1 MATYT
6 RRYSISDDVKK
17 KQDAYS
23 AQLASMPTYTSQYQT
38 QLDSARDAITNR
50 DAFKYDINA
59 DALYQQLRDQYQT
72 QGQMAMMDTIGQATA
87 LTGGYGNSY
96 AQNAGQQAYH
106 GYLQQLNNQ
115 IPDLYG
121 MALDRYNTEGN
132 SLAQNYG
139 LLLDAENMDYSR
151 YQDQLA
157 NWQSELS
164 RLQSEYNNAL
174 SFDYGKFRD
183 EVADD
188 MWQTQY
194 DLSTAKASGGGSGG
208 YTGGNP
214 ELDTTETDLEF
225 DPTNFGRYA
234 RAIAGE
240 FQTNNNGRFDTYAA
254 RRDYLDYYRNE
265 NLITE
270 DEYSSLLNGD
280 YNSAAAAVQQ
290 DRELTEDEWRMI
302 RRSYLEGD
310 SDANHPAARYTSYE
324 KYKKAY
330 KS

>member
-1 MATYT
+1 MALK
-6 RRYSISDDVKK
+6 R
-17 KQDAYS
+17 
-23 AQLASMPTYTSQYQT
+23 
-38 QLDSARDAITNR
+38 
-50 DAFKYDINA
+50 
-59 DALYQQLRDQYQT
+59 
-72 QGQMAMMDTIGQATA
+72 
-87 LTGGYGNSY
+87 
-96 AQNAGQQAYH
+96 
-106 GYLQQLNNQ
+106 
-115 IPDLYG
+115 YG
-121 MALDRYNTEGN
+121 MEGDA
-132 SLAQNYG
+132 LAQNYG
-139 LLLDAENMDYSR
+139 MMLDAENLDYSR

-194 DLSTAKASGGGSGG
+194 DLSMAKASGGGSGG
-208 YTGGNP
+208 YTGSDEEPGAP
-214 ELDTTETDLEF
+214 VI
-225 DPTNFGRYA
+225 DPTVDFGRYA

-254 RRDYLDYYRNE
+254 RRDYLNYYRNE

-324 KYKKAY
+324 SYKKAY